1 MKLNVK
7 TKAVILAA
15 GQGSR
20 LRELGPSKPLTPLGG
35 IPLIE
40 RVIRS
45 AVDGGADGIVVVVGY
60 LGDQVR
66 AFCKALEP
74 RVGVPIEIADNAD
87 WKMANGRSILAAAPL
102 IDAPFHILM
111 SDHLFDPEIM
121 RLLRATPLPAGAG
134 RLATDSNLKSPYVD
148 LDDVTKVLH
157 DGGRIRE
164 IGKTIPDYNAFD
176 TGVFYVSPALIDAL
190 KASIAAHNDDSLSG
204 GVRKLARAG
213 LMQAVDIGAR
223 DWIDVD
229 DPAAHGLAS
238 RLFHRA
244 AE

>member
-1 MKLNVK
+1 MNLKAK

-60 LGDQVR
+60 LGDQVS
-66 AFCKALEP
+66 AFCKSLEP

-87 WKMANGRSILAAAPL
+87 WKMANGRSILAAAHL

-121 RLLRATPLPAGAG
+121 RLLRVTPLPAGSG

-157 DGGRIRE
+157 EDGRITE
-164 IGKTIPDYNAFD
+164 IGKTIPKYNAFD

-190 KASIAAHNDDSLSG
+190 RASIAEHNDDSLSG

-238 RLFHRA
+238 RLFNYA

>member
-1 MKLNVK
+1 MSTPSK

-20 LRELGPSKPLTPLGG
+20 LRELGPSKPLTHVGG
-35 IPLIE
+35 VPLIE

-45 AVDGGADGIVVVVGY
+45 AIEGGADGIVVVVGY

-66 AFCKALEP
+66 AFLDGLAP
-74 RVGVPIEIADNAD
+74 RVGVPIEIAPNPD
-87 WKMANGRSILAAAPL
+87 WQLSNGRSILAAAPL
-102 IDAPFHILM
+102 ISAPFHILM

-121 RLLRATPLPAGAG
+121 RGLRRTALPAGAG
-134 RLATDSNLKSPYVD
+134 RLATDSNLTNPNVD

-157 DGGRIRE
+157 VDGRITE
-164 IGKTIPDYNAFD
+164 IGKTIATYNAFD
-176 TGVFYVSPALIDAL
+176 TGVFYVSPALIDAINT
-190 KASIAAHNDDSLSG
+190 SIAESGDDSLSG
-204 GVRKLARAG
+204 GVRKLARSG
-213 LMQAVDIGAR
+213 LMEAVDIGSR

-238 RLFHRA
+238 RLFAKA
-244 AE
+244 AS

>member
-1 MKLNVK
+1 MTTQEK

-35 IPLIE
+35 TPLIE
-40 RVIRS
+40 RVIRT
-45 AVDGGADGIVVVVGY
+45 AVEGGADGIVVVVGY

-66 AFCKALEP
+66 AFLETLAP
-74 RVGVPIEIADNAD
+74 RIGVPIEIAENAD
-87 WKMANGRSILAAAPL
+87 WRLANGRSILAAAPL
-102 IDAPFHILM
+102 IDSPFHILM

-121 RLLRATPLPAGAG
+121 RLLRRTPLPAGAG
-134 RLATDSNLKSPYVD
+134 RLATDSNLTSPYVD

-157 DGGRIRE
+157 ENGRIQQ
-164 IGKTIPDYNAFD
+164 IGKTIATYNAFD
-176 TGVFYVSPALIDAL
+176 TGVFYVSPALIDML
-190 KASIAAHNDDSLSG
+190 RASIAEHNDDSLSG
-204 GVRKLARAG
+204 GVRKLAASG
-213 LMQAVDIGAR
+213 KMEAVDIGQR

-229 DPAAHGLAS
+229 DPAAHVLAS
-238 RLFHRA
+238 RLFSHA

>member
-1 MKLNVK
+1 MNMNVK
-7 TKAVILAA
+7 TKAVIMAA

-20 LRELGPSKPLTPLGG
+20 LRELGPSKPLTPVGG

-40 RVIRS
+40 RVIRT

-60 LGDQVR
+60 LGDEVR

-74 RVGVPIEIADNAD
+74 RVGVPVEIAENAD
-87 WKMANGRSILAAAPL
+87 WQKANGRSILAAAHL

-134 RLATDSNLKSPYVD
+134 RLATDSNLKNPNVD
-148 LDDVTKVLH
+148 LEDVTRVLH
-157 DGGRIRE
+157 VDGRITE
-164 IGKTIPDYNAFD
+164 IGKTIATYNAFD

-190 KASIAAHNDDSLSG
+190 RASIADHNDDSLSG
-204 GVRKLARAG
+204 GIRALSRAG
-213 LMQAVDIGAR
+213 LMQAVDIGGR

-229 DPAAHGLAS
+229 DPTAHGLAS
-238 RLFHRA
+238 RLFKSA